1 MEDGERSIRNGIFDI
16 LCFLSS
22 GRATES
28 QMAEMQKAV
37 EAAVSVINAEERAVA

>member
-1 MEDGERSIRNGIFDI
+1 MEDRERSIRNGIFDI

-28 QMAEMQKAV
+28 QMAEMQKAI
-37 EAAVSVINAEERAVA
+37 EMTASVIKAEEQVVA